1 MGFVALR
8 MIVRRMRNACVSM
21 SDSNENLEITSSKKI
36 ATSKEKKNELMT
48 ENCAPQKP
56 TGCPPFGFKNPLFS
70 LRSSKSDKKKVHAIK
85 INMIAA
91 AEVKDAQEEEHSHL
105 YALKGMFHGFVE
117 EIEKKYCLP
126 QGESC
131 MMQHDKCC
139 HGLMCNSGE
148 CMAGNDELKL

>member
-1 MGFVALR
+1 
-8 MIVRRMRNACVSM
+8 M

-48 ENCAPQKP
+48 KNCAPQEP
-56 TGCPPFGFKNPLFS
+56 TGRSPFGCKNPLFS
-70 LRSSKSDKKKVHAIK
+70 SRSSKSDKKKVHAIK

-91 AEVKDAQEEEHSHL
+91 AEVKDAQEEEYSHL

-126 QGESC
+126 QGDGNADLGVESC

-148 CMAGNDELKL
+148 CMADNDELKL